1 VHRLSVAAIAVA
13 AFLASS
19 GAALAHAFPKTAQP
33 SAGSTL
39 ATAPTQAAIT
49 FTEAL
54 EPRFSSLDV
63 LDQQGHRVDKGDVR
77 AAGAD
82 GARLIVDLKPLARGT
97 YKVVWHATSV
107 DTHKTQGSYTFTV
120 ER

>member
-1 VHRLSVAAIAVA
+1 MHRLSVAALA
-13 AFLASS
+13 AAALLASS
-19 GAALAHAFPKTAQP
+19 GAAFAHAFPKTAQP

-39 ATAPTQAAIT
+39 AAAPTQVVIV

-63 LDQQGHRVDKGDVR
+63 LDAQGQRVDKGDVHV
-77 AAGAD
+77 APAD
-82 GARLIVDLKPLARGT
+82 AARLIVGLKPLAHGT

-107 DTHKTQGSYTFTV
+107 DTHRTEGSYTFTV
-120 ER
+120 G